1 MISERNKQG
10 NLSDY
15 SSFLPEGSLWMLVLG
30 RIIQAGD
37 TDLTELEIDQNLGR
51 LRWLEFVGAEHR
63 ATQSKSSRKL
73 YKGPPRVFG

>member
-37 TDLTELEIDQNLGR
+37 TDLTELKR
-51 LRWLEFVGAEHR
+51 
-63 ATQSKSSRKL
+63 
-73 YKGPPRVFG
+73 